1 MPVQTDIPLINQ
13 LAIDEFFKR
22 IDQAV
27 GFVPELINLTPK
39 EKLKHSGIKNRRETF
54 VSKTIELANQNPAVI
69 PSFVSM
75 TYLEEKFTNYQRLKA
90 LENVLRQTLEK
101 VSDTAHN
108 EGHFAYKECL
118 KIFDT
123 VELAKDSNVP
133 GIDVIY
139 EALQPFFAKTKK
151 EKVAKEIE

>member
-1 MPVQTDIPLINQ
+1 MPVQTDIPLIDQ
-13 LAIDEFFKR
+13 TAIDNMSGAIAQ
-22 IDQAV
+22 IDV
-27 GFVPELINLTPK
+27 FLPELINLTPK
-39 EKLKHSGIKNRRETF
+39 EKLKFSGIKNRREIF
-54 VSKTIELANQNPAVI
+54 VSKTIELANQNPAVV
-69 PSFVSM
+69 PSFVSL
-75 TYLEEKFTNYQRLKA
+75 TYLEEKFSNFQRLKA

-151 EKVAKEIE
+151 EKVAKEIG